1 LSQYSPVAACLD
13 LADGTSIL
21 VHLTDPATGSWKA
34 GAGKPRAFCT
44 SMKIALYAQG
54 LIGIL
59 VPDMPD
65 AACAAKLRKLAE
77 IFGDRAYVSL

>member
-1 LSQYSPVAACLD
+1 
-13 LADGTSIL
+13 
-21 VHLTDPATGSWKA
+21 
-34 GAGKPRAFCT
+34 
-44 SMKIALYAQG
+44 MKIALYAQG

-77 IFGDRAYVSL
+77 IFGDRAYVSLYLRRRSTDQLVRNVPISQIKRVA